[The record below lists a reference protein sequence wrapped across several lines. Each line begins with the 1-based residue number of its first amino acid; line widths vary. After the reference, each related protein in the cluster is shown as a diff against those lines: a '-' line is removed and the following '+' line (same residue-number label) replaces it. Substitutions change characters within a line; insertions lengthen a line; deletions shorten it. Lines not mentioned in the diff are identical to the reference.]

1 MLNPEKESK
10 KIKRRGGRRE
20 GAGRPAGAPNKLTRP
35 LKELAA
41 QYTEDSIHTL
51 VTLLDHAESEQV
63 RLQAANSLLDRGHGR
78 PRQEINL
85 DGDTSIKVIIQ
96 RSAPQ
101 PLTVNP
107 IFDAL
112 SDRNDEPNHDDAA

>member
-10 KIKRRGGRRE
+10 EIKRRGGRRE

-51 VTLLDHAESEQV
+51 VALRDHAESEQV

-78 PRQEINL
+78 PRQEL
-85 DGDTSIKVIIQ
+85 DLNGDKSITVIVQ
-96 RSAPQ
+96 RSSPE
-101 PLTVNP
+101 PMLLPRLVNP
-107 IFDAL
+107 ED
-112 SDRNDEPNHDDAA
+112 DDAGPA